1 MGPTDH
7 RVRAVR
13 AATLKPMPDVIAGLE
28 HRQLVPG
35 HVLLDDAA
43 DLALVV
49 PASCRRTGRCHECV
63 VEIRSGADQLS
74 PRTDAEGFLAPGFRL
89 ACQARVERAVADVEL
104 AVLRRRLRIQLAP
117 DATTAEL
124 DPAVTVVDGRVLA
137 DDGTDLGP
145 VRGAV
150 LGVAIDVGTT
160 TVVLELVDLAGGSVL
175 AVAAV
180 ENPQRFGGSDV
191 MTRISYDAEHP
202 GELRQALRRA
212 VNHELRRLYG
222 ELGLDRRQVAE
233 VYVVGNPT
241 MRDLAFGLDVEPL
254 GRLPYRSV
262 TESALRAGE
271 ATSTVVVRRAHELG
285 LLVHPQ
291 ARVIGGP
298 LIASHVG
305 ADAAADL
312 VAVGATEHDGSFL
325 LVDIGTNT
333 EVLASDGR
341 RMIAASGPAGPAFE
355 GGGVRY
361 GMPGAEGAI
370 EGVRL
375 VDARFDVRTIGDTT
389 PEGICGSGLVD
400 LLAELRRARWMTTR
414 GGFTEHWGEIPIVRS
429 PHIGLDRADVGHL
442 SVAKAATA
450 VGQRILLRRLGLRA
464 GEVEHAYLAGG
475 FANALDVG
483 SAIEIGLLVPVTEDR
498 VVRAGNAA
506 IAGARA
512 LLLSRRRRASLER
525 LIARIEHA
533 ELETTPDFFELFT
546 DGCLFE
552 PIAA

>member
-7 RVRAVR
+7 RVRGGR
-13 AATLKPMPDVIAGLE
+13 TATLDQMPDVIAGLE
-28 HRQLVPG
+28 HRPLVPG

-43 DLALVV
+43 DLAVAV

-63 VEIRSGADQLS
+63 VEVRAGADQLT
-74 PRTDAEGFLAPGFRL
+74 PPTEVERFLAPGFRL
-89 ACQARVERAVADVEL
+89 ACQARIERAEADVEL

-117 DATTAEL
+117 DTTAGDL
-124 DPAVTVVDGRVLA
+124 DPAVRAIGGRVTA
-137 DDGTDLGP
+137 DDGTELGP

-160 TVVLELVDLAGGSVL
+160 TVVLELVDLETGGVL
-175 AVAAV
+175 AVAAF

-212 VNHELRRLYG
+212 VNHELRRLCA
-222 ELGLDRRQVAE
+222 ELRLDRRQLVEA
-233 VYVVGNPT
+233 YLVGNPT
-241 MRDLAFGLDVEPL
+241 MRDLAFGLDVSPL
-254 GRLPYRSV
+254 GTLPYRSI
-262 TESALRAGE
+262 TETAVRDGA
-271 ATSTVVVRRAHELG
+271 AASTVVVRRAHELG
-285 LLVHPQ
+285 LLTHPQ

-312 VAVGATEHDGSFL
+312 VAVGAPDHDGSYL

-341 RMIAASGPAGPAFE
+341 RVIAASGPAGPAFE

-361 GMPGAEGAI
+361 GMPGAVGAI
-370 EGVRL
+370 EAVRI
-375 VDARFDVRTIGDTT
+375 REEQFDIRIIGGAA

-414 GGFTEHWGEIPIVRS
+414 GGFTQHWGEIPIVRS
-429 PHIGLDRADVGHL
+429 PHIGLDRADIGHL

-464 GEVEHAYLAGG
+464 ADLEHAYLAGG

-483 SAIEIGLLVPVTEDR
+483 SAVEIGLLVPVAEGR

-512 LLLSRRRRASLER
+512 LLLSRRRRAGLER

-533 ELETTPDFFELFT
+533 ELETAPDFFELFT